1 MSRNMI
7 EANSYVFATLEA
19 YCSAHEDPIEL
30 PGAPR
35 YIYGDSTAKRYLKF
49 MQAGPILRFGYHRSL
64 VNLYVGSEHFIAL
77 TGFEFEPSFGQ
88 ERAFRMLSPLAL
100 DPGIAVL
107 VLFTVR
113 PRPTASAST
122 VKNLVEVFSGHETN
136 YRGHYIEDIATL
148 FPSIQIFR
156 CAQPLDE
163 DACWRIFL
171 MLSADECQK
180 SGSWIETELAEVIV
194 ALADIGMPF
203 LPYEAL
209 CRSMFDFDPR
219 SLFMALYRCIEA
231 TYAYESCRKLVN
243 KLSLR
248 TAWHELAAALES
260 EVGWHPREAA
270 SLNLVLRYAHDGDL
284 ADICALLKVDA
295 GDNLADSA
303 GRAIYRMR
311 NSFVHF
317 RPGNKPP
324 SDLDSMDWNRLCKL
338 IAQIVFSVFSRAYA

>member
-1 MSRNMI
+1 MI
-7 EANSYVFATLEA
+7 EANAYVFATLES
-19 YCSAHEDPIEL
+19 YCSAHGDPVDQ

-35 YIYGDSTAKRYLKF
+35 YIHGDSTARRYLKYLGV
-49 MQAGPILRFGYHRSL
+49 GPILRFGYHRSL
-64 VNLYVGSEHFIAL
+64 ANFHLESEHFIAL
-77 TGFEFEPSFGQ
+77 TGFEFEPSFQQ
-88 ERAFRMLSPLAL
+88 EPAFRLLTPIPL
-100 DPGIAVL
+100 DPGIAVCT
-107 VLFTVR
+107 LFAAR

-122 VKNLVEVFSGHETN
+122 IKNIVDVFSGLETN
-136 YRGHYIEDIATL
+136 YRGHRIDDVVTL
-148 FPSIQIFR
+148 FPSIQLFR
-156 CAQPLDE
+156 CTQPLDE

-180 SGSWIETELAEVIV
+180 SGSWIESELAEVIV
-194 ALADIGMPF
+194 ALADLEIPF

-209 CRSMFDFDPR
+209 CRSMFDYDPR

-243 KLSLR
+243 RLSIG
-248 TAWHELAAALES
+248 TAWHDLAAALES

-270 SLNLVLRYAHDGDL
+270 SLNIVLQYAHQNDL
-284 ADICALLKVDA
+284 ADICSLLNTKP

-303 GRAIYRMR
+303 GRAIYKTR

-324 SDLDSMDWNRLCKL
+324 SDLDSMDWNKLCRLL
-338 IAQIVFSVFSRAYA
+338 AQIVFSVFSRAYA

>member
-1 MSRNMI
+1 
-7 EANSYVFATLEA
+7 
-19 YCSAHEDPIEL
+19 
-30 PGAPR
+30 
-35 YIYGDSTAKRYLKF
+35 
-49 MQAGPILRFGYHRSL
+49 
-64 VNLYVGSEHFIAL
+64 
-77 TGFEFEPSFGQ
+77 
-88 ERAFRMLSPLAL
+88 ML
-100 DPGIAVL
+100 
-107 VLFTVR
+107 
-113 PRPTASAST
+113 
-122 VKNLVEVFSGHETN
+122 
-136 YRGHYIEDIATL
+136 
-148 FPSIQIFR
+148 
-156 CAQPLDE
+156 C
-163 DACWRIFL
+163 
-171 MLSADECQK
+171 ADECQK
-180 SGSWIETELAEVIV
+180 SGSWIDAELAEVIV
-194 ALADIGMPF
+194 ALADVGIPF

-243 KLSLR
+243 KLSLG

-270 SLNLVLRYAHDGDL
+270 SLNLVLKYAHEGDL
-284 ADICALLKVDA
+284 ADICALLKLDA